1 MLLTPEEL
9 CERWKGAVTIAT
21 LATWRA
27 RNIGP
32 AYVKVGRHVLYRLE
46 DVENYEREKTHD

>member
-1 MLLTPEEL
+1 MLLTPKEV
-9 CERWKGAVTIAT
+9 CERWKGAITVAT